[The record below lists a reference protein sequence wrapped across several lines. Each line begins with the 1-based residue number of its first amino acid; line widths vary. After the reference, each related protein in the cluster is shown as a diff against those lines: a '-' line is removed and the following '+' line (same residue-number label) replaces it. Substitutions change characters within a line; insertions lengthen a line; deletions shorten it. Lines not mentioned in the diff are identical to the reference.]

1 MKEMSNKI
9 KTETL
14 GRAQAVI
21 RVKPI
26 DHIWIGGCCITD
38 DLDKL
43 RVKVICRRGRGVCG
57 QTREQTILNTIHYG
71 VDMMRYLPGKGIT
84 FESAKKILRE
94 IEDSVQ
100 PRLF

>member
-1 MKEMSNKI
+1 MKSMI

-14 GRAQAVI
+14 GKAHAVI

-26 DHIWIGGCCITD
+26 DNIWIGGCSITD
-38 DLDKL
+38 DRDKL
-43 RVKVICRRGRGVCG
+43 RIKVICMRGRGVCG
-57 QTREQTILNTIHYG
+57 LTREQAVLNTIHYG
-71 VDMMRYLPGKGIT
+71 VDMMRYLPGEGIT

>member
-26 DHIWIGGCCITD
+26 DHIWIGGCSITD
-38 DLDKL
+38 DRDKL
-43 RVKVICRRGRGVCG
+43 RIKVICMRGRGVCG
-57 QTREQTILNTIHYG
+57 LTREQAVLNTIHYG
-71 VDMMRYLPGKGIT
+71 VDMMRYLPGEGIT